1 LNDTGILWVIYWMQ
15 FYPRVGQSGVPN
27 LHCNRFGRQRLLLF
41 TQIPTVKMAVTAFGA
56 GNATIR
62 VRNTEV
68 RPITL
73 SRALA
78 ICVVVTFLSG
88 CLQVELVGPVV
99 GSKISI
105 VPLRGGTPVVT
116 GLITAGVEE
125 TVAVLTADVW
135 DKLNSKTR
143 LRVLGGVS
151 VPTKNLKNRTYYLVT
166 AKGGIDLDS
175 DGDKRLDRQG
185 REVVRDLH
193 AIMTGAQIKNSARVT
208 MLSEAVYQQVS
219 PQVADLSNA
228 ELKKLLNDSAIRLV
242 GDVDGN
248 GKKGYADMLKWSN
261 LQSSDRYKGPAVF
274 LERFPRTFSDT
285 TLDNSVSGWD
295 SFNLVMGARW
305 KPARKNSEYAADL
318 VPCVSAIIYAETCTF
333 GQFPLL
339 GMQYASPTVD
349 NIMDRVIV
357 SHTWMAKRFEQ
368 VLLEVPAE
376 MLLMFRS
383 VTAIVIDADTTPS
396 FYEPWAAAIFLD
408 GDYFWQTKKER
419 KHIADLDDFR
429 SEFGSGMSFADYWRY
444 VKDNDNATPTF
455 YETDSN
461 GHRSLK
467 HVVEQSASLLF
478 HELAHA
484 ADAFRPESLSGLK
497 SWEIPFEDNQI
508 SVSTELSLSSPLRA
522 YELYGIA
529 DVLYSGSTPNPAQAS
544 MTGAQVG
551 SVFERDGASD
561 LYAYYSHWEDTA
573 MIFEE
578 AMMALHYGFSRD
590 IAFTSVPSSFEE
602 SSCADYRVEWGVR
615 GRIAANAV
623 LPRVKEVV
631 SKILPERDY
640 QNQLNALPKP
650 VLMVISRDWCENL
663 QLNRGTATSDARS
676 ERLLSAEKPAPK
688 RNPRHFR

>member
-1 LNDTGILWVIYWMQ
+1 
-15 FYPRVGQSGVPN
+15 
-27 LHCNRFGRQRLLLF
+27 
-41 TQIPTVKMAVTAFGA
+41 MAVTAFGA
-56 GNATIR
+56 GNVIIR

-78 ICVVVTFLSG
+78 TCAVFIFLSG
-88 CLQVELVGPVV
+88 CLQVELVGPVI
-99 GSKISI
+99 GATISI
-105 VPLRGGTPVVT
+105 VPLRGGNPVVT

-135 DKLNSKTR
+135 DTLNQKTR
-143 LRVLGGVS
+143 LTVLGGVN
-151 VPTKNLKNRTYYLVT
+151 VPTESLKNRTYYLVT
-166 AKGGIDLDS
+166 AKGGIDVDS

-185 REVVRDLH
+185 RKVVKDLH

-208 MLSEAVYQQVS
+208 MLSEAVYQRVS

-261 LQSSDRYKGPAVF
+261 VEGSDRYKGPAVF

-285 TLDNSVSGWD
+285 TLDNSVAGWD
-295 SFNLVMGARW
+295 SFNLVMGAHW

-339 GMQYASPTVD
+339 GMQYTRPTVD

-368 VLLEVPAE
+368 VLLEVPAD

-383 VTAIVIDADTTPS
+383 VTAIVIDADTIPS

-429 SEFGSGMSFADYWRY
+429 SEFGSAMSFADYWRY
-444 VKDNDNATPTF
+444 VKDNDNATPSF
-455 YETDSN
+455 YQTDSN
-461 GHRSLK
+461 GNRSLK

-484 ADAFRPESLSGLK
+484 ADAFRPESLSGLR
-497 SWEIPFEDNQI
+497 SWEIPFEDKQI
-508 SVSTELSLSSPLRA
+508 SVSTELSLSRPLQA

-529 DVLYSGSTPNPAQAS
+529 DVLYFGRAPSPAQAR

-551 SVFERDGASD
+551 SLFERDGASD
-561 LYAYYSHWEDTA
+561 LYAYYSQWEDTA
-573 MIFEE
+573 MMFEE
-578 AMMALHYGFSRD
+578 TMMALHYGFSRD
-590 IAFTSVPSSFEE
+590 IAFTSVPSSFEGG
-602 SSCADYRVEWGVR
+602 SCADYRVEWGVR
-615 GRIAANAV
+615 GRIAASTV
-623 LPRVKEVV
+623 LPRAQDVV
-631 SKILPERDY
+631 TKLLPERDY

-650 VLMVISRDWCENL
+650 VPMVISRDWCENL
-663 QLNRGTATSDARS
+663 ELNRGAGANDSRAA
-676 ERLLSAEKPAPK
+676 RLLSAERPPPR